1 MLVAVFGFAAGLVLS
16 SVFAGVAEAAT
27 HYHPANGGSLPV
39 AVTAADLVG
48 LWIGLAGAAVWWSR
62 AYGTGNL
69 ARDLGYRIG
78 TWWDIPA
85 GVALGLACQ
94 YGLVPLLY
102 LPFERLDSRLAH
114 QLSQP
119 TQKTVG
125 AAHTSVPVVALF
137 LLLAVGAPLVEELF
151 FRGLLLRSL
160 ARWANPLVGVVGSGV
175 LFGLAHFEKLQFA
188 GLALFGIILGA
199 VAWRLKRLG
208 PTVAAH
214 MTFNAVAVASV
225 VHLR

>member
-1 MLVAVFGFAAGLVLS
+1 M
-16 SVFAGVAEAAT
+16 
-27 HYHPANGGSLPV
+27 

-48 LWIGLAGAAVWWSR
+48 LWIGLVGAAVWWSR
-62 AYGTGNL
+62 TSGTGSL
-69 ARDLGYRIG
+69 VRDYGYRVG
-78 TWWDIPA
+78 AWWDIPA
-85 GVALGLACQ
+85 GIALGLACQ
-94 YGLVPLLY
+94 YGVIPLLY
-102 LPFERLDSRLAH
+102 LPFERANSKLAH

-125 AAHTSVPVVALF
+125 AAHSSVPVIVLLLF
-137 LLLAVGAPLVEELF
+137 LAVGAPLVEELF

-160 ARWANPLVGVVGSGV
+160 SYWTNPVVGVLGSGL

-199 VAWRLKRLG
+199 VAWRLQRLG
-208 PTVAAH
+208 PTIAAH
-214 MTFNAVAVASV
+214 MAFNTVAVLSV